1 MADWQVR
8 ALDAAMDEWERDGER
23 LRETCGVPIKVGV
36 LAGTACFQPAGQG
49 TSHEGA
55 GECVGHGGAKRHGRA
70 KGAWLMAHAYAQ
82 ARQVSPWDALLEEV
96 QDLAGQ
102 VRWLNAKL
110 ASAQTDEDI
119 APGGDLHC
127 WVEMRDAR
135 GDRLAKV
142 SKMAIDAGVAE
153 RLLQR
158 VELQGRLMFEA
169 ATAGIASTVD
179 ELSLSLT
186 ADQQLAL
193 VSSIARQVVSLE
205 RAQGQLEPGSNIDG
219 ELA

>member
-1 MADWQVR
+1 M
-8 ALDAAMDEWERDGER
+8 
-23 LRETCGVPIKVGV
+23 
-36 LAGTACFQPAGQG
+36 
-49 TSHEGA
+49 
-55 GECVGHGGAKRHGRA
+55 
-70 KGAWLMAHAYAQ
+70 MAHAYAQ

-110 ASAQTDEDI
+110 ASASSDDEI
-119 APGGDLHC
+119 KPGGDLHC

-158 VELQGRLMFEA
+158 VELQGRLMYEA
-169 ATAGIASTVD
+169 ATAGITQAVD

-205 RAQGQLEPGSNIDG
+205 RAQGQLEAGPNIDG